1 MFFCSAGILY
11 FPAIYFYKHTALQ
24 HIKDKWFRLL
34 VILLPIS
41 IILYSSNLSQGLDK
55 TKFLRIIVSICCI
68 ALIGEG
74 NRFLFYQSNKKFKGI
89 LRILVSILAGLLWTM
104 LLIAIAT
111 VLFQYIESGT
121 WNKRAAFDSSIIIN
135 GKKLILGLWGFSL
148 INSILIIPVLLVA
161 YEIIWHYAQLR
172 SAAREKEKLEKE
184 KLKAELQQLKGIVNP
199 HFLFNNLNS
208 LSSLIAENPQ
218 RAQDFLDE
226 LTKVFR
232 YLLRNNDTELT
243 TVAQEMNFIQSYY
256 HLLQTRYGQSIKMNI
271 QIDKTHEDLLLPPLT
286 LQLLIENAVKHNRLE
301 KENPLHIDL
310 VTEPGNKLSVKN
322 NLRKR
327 NGTVESTGI
336 GLQNINA
343 RYKMLKQPEVLI
355 EKDDQHFTV
364 IISLI
369 DPEKYN
375 EVN

>member
-1 MFFCSAGILY
+1 MFFCSTGILN

-68 ALIGEG
+68 VLIGEG
-74 NRFLFYQSNKKFKGI
+74 NRFLFYQCNKRFKGI
-89 LRILVSILAGLLWTM
+89 LRILLSILAGLLCTM

-135 GKKLILGLWGFSL
+135 DKKLILGLWGFSL

-172 SAAREKEKLEKE
+172 TAAREKEKLEKE

-208 LSSLIAENPQ
+208 LSSLIADNPQ
-218 RAQDFLDE
+218 QAQDFLDE

-232 YLLRNNDTELT
+232 YLLRNNETELT
-243 TVAQEMNFIQSYY
+243 TLSQEMSFIQSYY
-256 HLLQTRYGQSIKMNI
+256 HLLQTRYGKAITMNV
-271 QIDKTHEDLLLPPLT
+271 QIDKTHEELLLPPLT
-286 LQLLIENAVKHNRLE
+286 LQLLIENAVKHNRLQ
-301 KENPLHIDL
+301 KEDPLHIEL

-322 NLRKR
+322 NLLKR
-327 NGTVESTGI
+327 DGQVESTGI

-343 RYKMLKQPEVLI
+343 RYHMLKQPEVVI
-355 EKDDQHFTV
+355 EKDEQHFAV

-369 DPEKYN
+369 DPDEN
-375 EVN
+375 